1 MRFAPPLNLADP
13 AWLSMRC
20 SLWPE
25 TPAAEHLCDM
35 ADTLARGHRVLLAQD
50 EAGTAVGF
58 VEASIRND
66 YVNGTETSPVA
77 FIEGLYVE
85 PGQRRR
91 GVARALIAEIAAWG
105 RAQGCSELASDSPIG
120 NVEAHAFHR
129 ALGFAEAERV
139 VCFCKPLND
148 DQGA

>member
-1 MRFAPPLNLADP
+1 MRFTPPLNLADP

-25 TPAAEHLCDM
+25 TPAAEHLCNM

-50 EAGTAVGF
+50 EAGMAVGF

-85 PGQRRR
+85 PAQRRH
-91 GVARALIAEIAAWG
+91 GVARALIAEIVAWG
-105 RAQGCSELASDSPIG
+105 RTRGCSELASDSPIG
-120 NVEAHAFHR
+120 NVVAHAFHR
-129 ALGFAEAERV
+129 ALGFAETERV
-139 VCFCKPLND
+139 VCFCKSLNS

>member
-1 MRFAPPLNLADP
+1 
-13 AWLSMRC
+13 
-20 SLWPE
+20 
-25 TPAAEHLCDM
+25 M
-35 ADTLARGHRVLLAQD
+35 ADTLARGHRVLLAHD
-50 EAGTAVGF
+50 EGDAAVGF

-85 PGQRRR
+85 PTQRRR
-91 GVARALIAEIAAWG
+91 GVARALVAEIVAWG
-105 RAQGCSELASDSPIG
+105 KARGCSELASDSPIG

-129 ALGFAEAERV
+129 ALGFAETERV

-148 DQGA
+148 DEGA

>member
-25 TPAAEHLCDM
+25 SPATEHLCDM

-85 PGQRRR
+85 PAQRRR
-91 GVARALIAEIAAWG
+91 GVGRALIAEIAVWG
-105 RAQGCSELASDSPIG
+105 RARGCWSSRPIRRSTTSRRTPSTARSALPKPS
-120 NVEAHAFHR
+120 VSSAFANR
-129 ALGFAEAERV
+129 
-139 VCFCKPLND
+139 
-148 DQGA
+148 